1 MVAPSK
7 FPFLH
12 LPHLAR
18 NEVLR
23 QLTPFEIIILSLCSK
38 SANKLCKDIRKR
50 AINGGCCGNG
60 NRIELKLSSKNEIT
74 LRFRDP
80 RLTTWSFYFEDSID
94 SRSFKVIKNLYTSSW
109 TPSEDQVKFI
119 IFRNERTR
127 LDHNLR
133 LFTTGPDD
141 IEVIER
147 WVLYLSD
154 LFNASLDKLH
164 LNSEYFG
171 IEENKRIINAFGTEG
186 SMTTFVLEHGDV
198 KGKEDEELIRW
209 ILENQPARRHLTLNF
224 LPNEGFSF
232 DFKTLKYYF
241 WDIKI
246 ENSKWISLEQ
256 TFDINSMIIKLA
268 GSSFTNNEFKII
280 MNKWKN
286 GWNPNWS
293 SMKIEFS
300 ETLDVENFVSE
311 NLSDNEVDPASKPLL
326 NVFANLNL
334 RLGGAEDTIVYNVS
348 RPDKTVMTIRIN
360 DKIVDFILYNLR

>member
-23 QLTPFEIIILSLCSK
+23 QLTPFEIK
-38 SANKLCKDIRKR
+38 SANKLCKSIQKR
-50 AINGGCCGNG
+50 ATNGGCCGNG

-74 LRFRDP
+74 LKFRDL
-80 RLTTWSFYFEDSID
+80 RLTTWSFYFDDSID
-94 SRSFKVIKNLYTSSW
+94 SRSFKVMKDLYTYSW
-109 TPSEDQVKFI
+109 TPSEDQVKYI
-119 IFRNERTR
+119 IFWNERTR

-133 LFTTGPDD
+133 LFTTGPDNID
-141 IEVIER
+141 VIER
-147 WVLYLSD
+147 WVLYLLD

-164 LNSEYFG
+164 LNSQYFG
-171 IEENKRIINAFGTEG
+171 IEENKRIINTFGTEG
-186 SMTTFVLEHGDV
+186 SVTTFVLENGNV

-209 ILENQPARRHLTLNF
+209 ILENQPARRHLKLNF
-224 LPNEGFSF
+224 LPNEGFRF
-232 DFKTLKYYF
+232 DFNTFKYYF
-241 WDIKI
+241 WDITI

-256 TFDINSMIIKLA
+256 TFDINSMAIELL

-300 ETLDVENFVSE
+300 ETLDIENFVNEHLFE
-311 NLSDNEVDPASKPLL
+311 NEGDPDLKPFVLSNIFRLLPGNE
-326 NVFANLNL
+326 N
-334 RLGGAEDTIVYNVS
+334 TIVYNVTRS
-348 RPDKTVMTIRIN
+348 DNTVITIRIKEN
-360 DKIVDFILYNLR
+360 FADFFLYNLR